1 MHFYP
6 NEIYTGKITTKGQT
20 TIPSAVRLGLGLNS
34 GDELIYEKLDDK
46 YIIRKAK
53 PLDVAYY
60 RGIQQVFAEEWGSK
74 EDNEAYN
81 DL

>member
-1 MHFYP
+1 MQFYP
-6 NEIYTGKITTKGQT
+6 TEIHTGKITTKGQT
-20 TIPSAVRLGLGLNS
+20 TIPSAVRLELGLNA
-34 GDELIYEKLDDK
+34 GDELIYEKLEDK

-53 PLDVAYY
+53 PLDIAYY
-60 RGIQQVFAEEWGSK
+60 KAIQNVFAEEWNSK